1 MVIVHDSQSRGIG
14 AQERGAGSR
23 KTDLTSRQRA
33 DKQTKCNREGLNRG
47 NSDTDGHS
55 PDGRR
60 FIDIALSRGG
70 RSVGSWLVAVF
81 VWCTEVG
88 DISGEIRNLAGA
100 RFAQMVTTVKQSVVP
115 HRFCVESP

>member
-23 KTDLTSRQRA
+23 KTDLSSRQRA
-33 DKQTKCNREGLNRG
+33 DKQTKCNREG
-47 NSDTDGHS
+47 
-55 PDGRR
+55 
-60 FIDIALSRGG
+60 FIDIAVSRGE
-70 RSVGSWLVAVF
+70 RSVGSWLVAVC
-81 VWCTEVG
+81 VWCTEVCG
-88 DISGEIRNLAGA
+88 ISGEIRNLAGA